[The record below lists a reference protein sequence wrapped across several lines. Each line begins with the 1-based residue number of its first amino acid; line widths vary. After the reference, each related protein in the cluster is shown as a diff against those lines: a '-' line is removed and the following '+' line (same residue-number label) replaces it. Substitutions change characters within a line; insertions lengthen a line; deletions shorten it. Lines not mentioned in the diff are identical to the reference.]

1 MLISLSILLAL
12 YFSLMISYNPLL
24 MSINILFS
32 ALIMTYLFSSI
43 FSSWYAFM
51 IFLIYVGGMMVMFTY
66 FTAMTPNQAMNLMN
80 NLKYILLFMSLIL
93 MLNFM
98 FKFDPPSFFKM
109 SFNSQGFY
117 TASKV
122 VPLMVLINL
131 LLLTM
136 ILIVKIINLSKGPF
150 RPFNYV

>member
-117 TASKV
+117 TTSKV
-122 VPLMVLINL
+122 VPLMMLINL